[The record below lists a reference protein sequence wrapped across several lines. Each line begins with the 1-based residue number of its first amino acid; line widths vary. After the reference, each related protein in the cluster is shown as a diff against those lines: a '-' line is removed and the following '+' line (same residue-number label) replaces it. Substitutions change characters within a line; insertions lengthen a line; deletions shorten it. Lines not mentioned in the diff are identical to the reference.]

1 MTELSFRYSPD
12 NDPNICHMA
21 GMALLEKL
29 ESAWKTLLTSGSP
42 VSSNEIAEYRHD
54 FYKAADFFDMTT
66 EYGQPDYGI
75 PVKLRL
81 YYRYLEFIYA
91 VKEVKDHREAR
102 QKLNDFEYGILGEFA
117 ELLDDAEAYSEID
130 EFAAERVKSYRERY
144 EAKILCGDYGS
155 AVEYYQNKVDK
166 LQGSG
171 AITEYEKAL
180 KTLVFV
186 RIRRARND
194 APNGPFYMGMKDS
207 ALVENKFGYKMC
219 VGTPEAFSSMK
230 NVLLEAVKTADN
242 MLVAYERVQSGTSD
256 RVILNAYSHGDIGRK
271 EYQNDRKRYVPR

>member
-1 MTELSFRYSPD
+1 MKQEKREEWTDSERLILRLTSHAYAHLGRMYAKGSEQNFTKAAEMTELSFRYSPD

-130 EFAAERVKSYRERY
+130 DFAAERV
-144 EAKILCGDYGS
+144 
-155 AVEYYQNKVDK
+155 
-166 LQGSG
+166 
-171 AITEYEKAL
+171 
-180 KTLVFV
+180 
-186 RIRRARND
+186 
-194 APNGPFYMGMKDS
+194 
-207 ALVENKFGYKMC
+207 
-219 VGTPEAFSSMK
+219 
-230 NVLLEAVKTADN
+230 
-242 MLVAYERVQSGTSD
+242 
-256 RVILNAYSHGDIGRK
+256 
-271 EYQNDRKRYVPR
+271 